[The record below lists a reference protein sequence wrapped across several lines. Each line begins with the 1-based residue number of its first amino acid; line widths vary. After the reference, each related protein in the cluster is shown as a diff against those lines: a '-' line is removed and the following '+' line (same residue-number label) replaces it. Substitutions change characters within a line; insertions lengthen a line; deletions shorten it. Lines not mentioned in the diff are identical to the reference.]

1 MRKVISLVLVVLMA
15 VSLFVP
21 MLSVSAETNEETD
34 ATVSTYNLVALM
46 NRGDKLLEE
55 YDFTEE
61 SLESYQKAYDKAM
74 KVLFYGKTQEE
85 IDSAKTELEFAIDA
99 LSAQIETTTVPA
111 PIYRLAGDVNEDSK
125 VNVRD
130 ATAIQKHLANIITL
144 SSVGV
149 ALADANGD
157 GKLNIKDATEVQ
169 KFIAGLTINNVIGE
183 EIEVKPEFTEATKPP
198 KNEATT
204 LNTDTTEKVDVTTEA
219 SLPTTVPVIT
229 TEPAEVLPTDA
240 TEVTEATKATEATDP
255 TESLPFENAR
265 DRFERL
271 MNVANH
277 ILCSTGNNY
286 DMESYN
292 KLIKAYND
300 GLMIIEQ
307 INITDEEYNA
317 YSDALESAINSLVMY
332 EWDTEA
338 LYSAIQKAE
347 AINKADY
354 TKESADNLSEKW
366 HRAMGALF
374 GAKSQQEVDNAT
386 AELLAAIDALVPADR
401 ISFTLAEEFRVEY
414 YGSEKTELY
423 LVKSREE
430 MANVIAKIQGSIYSS
445 LYTTPTIS
453 EKYNDEF
460 FENNALIIS
469 LNCVGGSNCYQT
481 IDSLALDGDTLTVCR
496 TLYKPDIVLTDMNYR
511 YALLEVN
518 ANAVKNVKNLE
529 DNVTYATIGDDV
541 TLPDKYE
548 REIAIY
554 FTNTQNWS
562 KVYIHFW
569 GGEYETIW
577 PGVEMDYVENNPYGQ
592 DVFKAYIP
600 ADTTGIV
607 FSAGANMPQTVD
619 IVTDIIDGCG
629 FYPTEAVN
637 NKWSVKSY
645 IYEDKNEEETTVVTK
660 PDEAL
665 ITTTVPETTVPKDN
679 GSDGTAIVFSVK
691 EECRV
696 EYYGTDDSK
705 LYIVRNVA
713 EFKAVLDTI
722 QGSSYGDYYQKPT
735 ISDEYDDLYF
745 MSNSLVISLSCV
757 GGSNCYQ
764 TIDGIKVSGDTLTLH
779 RRLYKPDIVL
789 CDMNYQY
796 ALIEVNAYEVIGVQ
810 KAVYSNTHVRITE

>member
-1 MRKVISLVLVVLMA
+1 MRKVISLVLVLLMA

-21 MLSVSAETNEETD
+21 MLSVSAETNDETE

-85 IDSAKTELEFAIDA
+85 IDDVTAELESAISA
-99 LSAQIETTTVPA
+99 LSSQIETTTAPA

-130 ATAIQKHLANIITL
+130 ATAIQKHLANIVTL

-183 EIEVKPEFTEATKPP
+183 EIEVKPEFIEATKPQ
-198 KNEATT
+198 KTEATT
-204 LNTDTTEKVDVTTEA
+204 LNTDVTEKVDITTEVI
-219 SLPTTVPVIT
+219 LPTTVPVIT

-240 TEVTEATKATEATDP
+240 TEVTETTETTTVEVTGNTEVTETSIHTDP
-255 TESLPFENAR
+255 AEN
-265 DRFERL
+265 EEE
-271 MNVANH
+271 VA
-277 ILCSTGNNY
+277 
-286 DMESYN
+286 
-292 KLIKAYND
+292 D
-300 GLMIIEQ
+300 G
-307 INITDEEYNA
+307 A
-317 YSDALESAINSLVMY
+317 
-332 EWDTEA
+332 
-338 LYSAIQKAE
+338 
-347 AINKADY
+347 
-354 TKESADNLSEKW
+354 
-366 HRAMGALF
+366 
-374 GAKSQQEVDNAT
+374 
-386 AELLAAIDALVPADR
+386 
-401 ISFTLAEEFRVEY
+401 ISFNLAEEFRVEY

-481 IDSLALDGDTLTVCR
+481 IDSLNLDGDTLTVFR

-511 YALLEVN
+511 YALLEVS
-518 ANAVKNVKNLE
+518 ANAVKNVKNLK
-529 DNVTYATIGDDV
+529 DKTTYASINDDV

-548 REIAIY
+548 EEIAIY

-569 GGEYETIW
+569 GGEYDTIW
-577 PGVEMDYVENNPYGQ
+577 PGNQMDYVENNPYGQ

-619 IVTDIIDGCG
+619 IVTDILDGYG
-629 FYPTEAVN
+629 FYPTEVVN

-660 PDEAL
+660 PDEVV
-665 ITTTVPETTVPKDN
+665 TTATVPETTVPNDN
-679 GSDGTAIVFSVK
+679 GYYDNPIAFSVK

-696 EYYGTDDSK
+696 EYYGSDDSK

-722 QGSSYGDYYQKPT
+722 QGSFGDYYKKPT

-745 MSNSLVISLSCV
+745 MSDALVISLSCV

-764 TIDGIKVSGDTLTLH
+764 TIDGISVTGNTLTLH
-779 RRLYKPDIVL
+779 RSLYKPDIVL

-796 ALIEVNAYEVIGVQ
+796 VLIEVNANEVMGVQ
-810 KAVYSNTHVRITE
+810 NAVYSNTHVRIME

>member
-1 MRKVISLVLVVLMA
+1 MRKVISLVLVILMA

-74 KVLFYGKTQEE
+74 KVLFYGNTQEE
-85 IDSAKTELEFAIDA
+85 IDSAKAELESAINA
-99 LSAQIETTTVPA
+99 LSAQIETTTVSA

-144 SSVGV
+144 SSIGV

-157 GKLNIKDATEVQ
+157 GKLSIKDATEVQ
-169 KFIAGLTINNVIGE
+169 KFIAGLTISDVIGE
-183 EIEVKPEFTEATKPP
+183 EIEVKPEFTEATKPQ
-198 KNEATT
+198 KTEATT
-204 LNTDTTEKVDVTTEA
+204 LNTDATEKVDVTTEA
-219 SLPTTVPVIT
+219 SLPTTAPVIT

-240 TEVTEATKATEATDP
+240 TEVTEVTEATTVEATENTEVTDTSIHTDP
-255 TESLPFENAR
+255 AEN
-265 DRFERL
+265 EEE
-271 MNVANH
+271 VA
-277 ILCSTGNNY
+277 
-286 DMESYN
+286 
-292 KLIKAYND
+292 D
-300 GLMIIEQ
+300 G
-307 INITDEEYNA
+307 
-317 YSDALESAINSLVMY
+317 V
-332 EWDTEA
+332 
-338 LYSAIQKAE
+338 
-347 AINKADY
+347 
-354 TKESADNLSEKW
+354 
-366 HRAMGALF
+366 
-374 GAKSQQEVDNAT
+374 
-386 AELLAAIDALVPADR
+386 

-430 MANVIAKIQGSIYSS
+430 MASVIAKIQSSIYSS

-481 IDSLALDGDTLTVCR
+481 IDSLNLDGDTLTVCR

-511 YALLEVN
+511 YALLEVS

-529 DNVTYATIGDDV
+529 DNTTYATIGDDV
-541 TLPDKYE
+541 TVPDKYE
-548 REIAIY
+548 EEIAIY

-569 GGEYETIW
+569 GGEYDTIW
-577 PGVEMDYVENNPYGQ
+577 PGAEMDFVENNPYGQ
-592 DVFKAYIP
+592 DVYKAYIP

-619 IVTDIIDGCG
+619 IITDISDGCG
-629 FYPTEAVN
+629 FYPTETTN
-637 NKWSVKSY
+637 NKWNVNSY
-645 IYEDKNEEETTVVTK
+645 IFEDKNEEESTVATK
-660 PDEAL
+660 PDEVV
-665 ITTTVPETTVPKDN
+665 TTATVPETTVPKDN
-679 GSDGTAIVFSVK
+679 GYYDNPIAFSVK

-696 EYYGTDDSK
+696 EYYGSDDSK

-713 EFKAVLDTI
+713 EFNAVLDTI
-722 QGSSYGDYYQKPT
+722 QGSFGDYYKKPT

-745 MSNSLVISLSCV
+745 MSDALVISLSCV

-764 TIDGIKVSGDTLTLH
+764 TIDGISVTGNTLTLH
-779 RRLYKPDIVL
+779 RSLYKPDIVL

-796 ALIEVNAYEVIGVQ
+796 VLIEVNVNEVMGVQ
-810 KAVYSNTHVRITE
+810 TAVYNNTHVLITE

>member
-1 MRKVISLVLVVLMA
+1 MRKVKILSMVLVFLMM

-21 MLSVSAETNEETD
+21 MLSVSAETNDETE

-55 YDFTEE
+55 YDFTEA
-61 SLESYQKAYDKAM
+61 SLADYKLAYDKAM

-85 IDSAKTELEFAIDA
+85 IDGVTAELESAINA

-111 PIYRLAGDVNEDSK
+111 PIYRLAGDVNEDDK

-169 KFIAGLTINNVIGE
+169 KFIAGLTISDVIGE
-183 EIEVKPEFTEATKPP
+183 EIEVKPEFTEATKPRES
-198 KNEATT
+198 EAAT
-204 LNTDTTEKVDVTTEA
+204 LNTDTTEKVDATTEVI
-219 SLPTTVPVIT
+219 LPTTAPVIT
-229 TEPAEVLPTDA
+229 TEPTEVLPTDV
-240 TEVTEATKATEATDP
+240 TEVTETTETTTVEVTGNTEVTETSIHTDP
-255 TESLPFENAR
+255 A
-265 DRFERL
+265 
-271 MNVANH
+271 
-277 ILCSTGNNY
+277 GN
-286 DMESYN
+286 EEEVT
-292 KLIKAYND
+292 D
-300 GLMIIEQ
+300 G
-307 INITDEEYNA
+307 T
-317 YSDALESAINSLVMY
+317 
-332 EWDTEA
+332 
-338 LYSAIQKAE
+338 
-347 AINKADY
+347 
-354 TKESADNLSEKW
+354 
-366 HRAMGALF
+366 
-374 GAKSQQEVDNAT
+374 
-386 AELLAAIDALVPADR
+386 

-430 MANVIAKIQGSIYSS
+430 MASVIAKIQGSIYSS

-453 EKYNDEF
+453 EKYNDKF

-481 IDSLALDGDTLTVCR
+481 IDSLALEGDTLTVYR

-511 YALLEVN
+511 YALLEVS
-518 ANAVKNVKNLE
+518 ANAVKNVKNLK
-529 DNVTYATIGDDV
+529 DKTTYASISEEGTV
-541 TLPDKYE
+541 PDKYE
-548 REIAIY
+548 GEIAIY

-569 GGEYETIW
+569 GGEYDTIW
-577 PGVEMDYVENNPYGQ
+577 PGAEMEFVENNPYGQ
-592 DVFKAYIP
+592 DVYKAYIP

-619 IVTDIIDGCG
+619 IVTDISDGCG
-629 FYPTEAVN
+629 FYPTEATN
-637 NKWSVKSY
+637 NKWNVKSY
-645 IYEDKNEEETTVVTK
+645 IYENKDEEETTESTK
-660 PDEAL
+660 PTEVV
-665 ITTTVPETTVPKDN
+665 ITTTMPETTVPKDN
-679 GSDGTAIVFSVK
+679 GNNGTAIAFGVK

-696 EYYGTDDSK
+696 EYYGSDDAK

-722 QGSSYGDYYQKPT
+722 QNSSGDYYKKPT

-745 MSNSLVISLSCV
+745 MSDALVISLSCV

-764 TIDGIKVSGDTLTLH
+764 TIDGIKVSGDTLTVH
-779 RRLYKPDIVL
+779 RSLYKPDIVL

-796 ALIEVNAYEVIGVQ
+796 VLIEVNAYEVMGVQ
-810 KAVYSNTHVRITE
+810 NAVYSNTHVRITE

>member
-1 MRKVISLVLVVLMA
+1 MRKVKILSMVLVFLMM

-61 SLESYQKAYDKAM
+61 SLADYKLAYDKAM

-85 IDSAKTELEFAIDA
+85 IDGVTAELESAINA

-111 PIYRLAGDVNEDSK
+111 PIYRLGGDVNEDSK

-183 EIEVKPEFTEATKPP
+183 EIEVKPDFTEATKPVES
-198 KNEATT
+198 EAAT
-204 LNTDTTEKVDVTTEA
+204 LNTDTTEKVDITTEA
-219 SLPTTVPVIT
+219 SLPTTAPVIT
-229 TEPAEVLPTDA
+229 TDPAEVLPTDA
-240 TEVTEATKATEATDP
+240 TEVTKVTETTETTTVEVTDNTDETETSIHTDP
-255 TESLPFENAR
+255 SEN
-265 DRFERL
+265 EEG
-271 MNVANH
+271 VAN
-277 ILCSTGNNY
+277 
-286 DMESYN
+286 
-292 KLIKAYND
+292 
-300 GLMIIEQ
+300 
-307 INITDEEYNA
+307 
-317 YSDALESAINSLVMY
+317 
-332 EWDTEA
+332 
-338 LYSAIQKAE
+338 
-347 AINKADY
+347 
-354 TKESADNLSEKW
+354 
-366 HRAMGALF
+366 GA
-374 GAKSQQEVDNAT
+374 
-386 AELLAAIDALVPADR
+386 

-430 MANVIAKIQGSIYSS
+430 MANVIAKIQGSRYSS

-453 EKYNDEF
+453 EKYNEEF

-481 IDSLALDGDTLTVCR
+481 IDSLALDGDTLTVFR

-511 YALLEVN
+511 YALLEVS

-577 PGVEMDYVENNPYGQ
+577 PGAEMDYVENNPYGQ

-619 IVTDIIDGCG
+619 IVTDISDGCG

-637 NKWSVKSY
+637 NKWSVESY
-645 IYEDKNEEETTVVTK
+645 IYESKDEDGTTVVTK
-660 PDEAL
+660 PDEAP

-696 EYYGTDDSK
+696 EYYDTDDSK

-779 RRLYKPDIVL
+779 RRLFKPDIVL

-796 ALIEVNAYEVIGVQ
+796 ALIEVNAYEVWGVQ
-810 KAVYSNTHVRITE
+810 NAVYSNTHVRITE

>member
-1 MRKVISLVLVVLMA
+1 MRKVKILSMVLVFLMM

-21 MLSVSAETNEETD
+21 TLSVNAETNEETD

-85 IDSAKTELEFAIDA
+85 IDSAKAELESAINA

-144 SSVGV
+144 SSIGV

-157 GKLNIKDATEVQ
+157 GKLSIKDATEVQ
-169 KFIAGLTINNVIGE
+169 KFIAGLTFSDVIGE
-183 EIEVKPEFTEATKPP
+183 EIEVKPDFTEATKP
-198 KNEATT
+198 KENEATT
-204 LNTDTTEKVDVTTEA
+204 LNTDATEKVDVTTEA
-219 SLPTTVPVIT
+219 SLPATAPVIT
-229 TEPAEVLPTDA
+229 TEPTEVLPTDA
-240 TEVTEATKATEATDP
+240 TEVTEVTETTTVEATENTKATETSIHTDP
-255 TESLPFENAR
+255 AENEEEDA
-265 DRFERL
+265 
-271 MNVANH
+271 
-277 ILCSTGNNY
+277 
-286 DMESYN
+286 
-292 KLIKAYND
+292 D
-300 GLMIIEQ
+300 G
-307 INITDEEYNA
+307 A
-317 YSDALESAINSLVMY
+317 
-332 EWDTEA
+332 
-338 LYSAIQKAE
+338 
-347 AINKADY
+347 
-354 TKESADNLSEKW
+354 
-366 HRAMGALF
+366 
-374 GAKSQQEVDNAT
+374 
-386 AELLAAIDALVPADR
+386 

-423 LVKSREE
+423 LIKSREE
-430 MANVIAKIQGSIYSS
+430 MANVIAQIQSSIYSS

-481 IDSLALDGDTLTVCR
+481 IDALDLDGDTLTVCR

-511 YALLEVN
+511 YALLEVS

-529 DNVTYATIGDDV
+529 DNTTYATIGDDV
-541 TLPDKYE
+541 TVPDKYE
-548 REIAIY
+548 EEIAIY

-569 GGEYETIW
+569 GGEYDTIW
-577 PGVEMDYVENNPYGQ
+577 PGVEMDFVENNPYGQ

-619 IVTDIIDGCG
+619 IVTDISDGCG
-629 FYPTEAVN
+629 FYPTETTN
-637 NKWSVKSY
+637 NKWNVKSY
-645 IYEDKNEEETTVVTK
+645 IYENKNEEESTVATK
-660 PDEAL
+660 PDEVV
-665 ITTTVPETTVPKDN
+665 TTATVPETTVPNDN
-679 GSDGTAIVFSVK
+679 GYYDNPIAFSVK

-705 LYIVRNVA
+705 LYIVRNAA

-722 QGSSYGDYYQKPT
+722 QGSFGDYYKKPT

-745 MSNSLVISLSCV
+745 MSDALVISLSCV

-764 TIDGIKVSGDTLTLH
+764 TIDGISVTGNTLTLH
-779 RRLYKPDIVL
+779 RSLYKPDIVL

-796 ALIEVNAYEVIGVQ
+796 VLIEVNANEVMGVQ
-810 KAVYSNTHVRITE
+810 TAVYNNTHVLITE

>member
-1 MRKVISLVLVVLMA
+1 MRKVKILSMVLVFLMM

-21 MLSVSAETNEETD
+21 MLSVNAETNEETE

-85 IDSAKTELEFAIDA
+85 IDSAKAELESAINA

-111 PIYRLAGDVNEDSK
+111 PIYRLAGDVNEDDK

-169 KFIAGLTINNVIGE
+169 KFIAGLTISDVIGE
-183 EIEVKPEFTEATKPP
+183 EIEVKPEFTEATKPIES
-198 KNEATT
+198 EAAT
-204 LNTDTTEKVDVTTEA
+204 LNTDATEKVDVTTEA
-219 SLPTTVPVIT
+219 SLFTTVPVIT
-229 TEPAEVLPTDA
+229 TEPAAVLPTDA
-240 TEVTEATKATEATDP
+240 TEVTETTETTTVEVTGNTDETETSIHTDP
-255 TESLPFENAR
+255 SEN
-265 DRFERL
+265 EEG
-271 MNVANH
+271 VAN
-277 ILCSTGNNY
+277 
-286 DMESYN
+286 
-292 KLIKAYND
+292 
-300 GLMIIEQ
+300 
-307 INITDEEYNA
+307 
-317 YSDALESAINSLVMY
+317 
-332 EWDTEA
+332 
-338 LYSAIQKAE
+338 
-347 AINKADY
+347 
-354 TKESADNLSEKW
+354 
-366 HRAMGALF
+366 GA
-374 GAKSQQEVDNAT
+374 
-386 AELLAAIDALVPADR
+386 

-430 MANVIAKIQGSIYSS
+430 MANVIAKIQSSIYPS

-460 FENNALIIS
+460 FKNNALIIS

-481 IDSLALDGDTLTVCR
+481 IDSLNLDGDTLTVCR

-511 YALLEVN
+511 YALLEVS
-518 ANAVKNVKNLE
+518 ANAVKNVKNLKE
-529 DNVTYATIGDDV
+529 NITYSTIGDDV
-541 TLPDKYE
+541 TLPDKYDE
-548 REIAIY
+548 EIVIY

-645 IYEDKNEEETTVVTK
+645 IYEDKDEEETTIVTK
-660 PDEAL
+660 PTEAL

-796 ALIEVNAYEVIGVQ
+796 ALIEVNAYEVWGVQ
-810 KAVYSNTHVRITE
+810 NAVYSNTHVRITE

>member
-1 MRKVISLVLVVLMA
+1 MRKVISLVLVLLMA

-21 MLSVSAETNEETD
+21 MLSVSAETNDETE

-55 YDFTEE
+55 YDFTED
-61 SLESYQKAYDKAM
+61 SLADYKLAYDKAM

-85 IDSAKTELEFAIDA
+85 IDNAQAELEFAIDA

-125 VNVRD
+125 VNVGD
-130 ATAIQKHLANIITL
+130 ATAIQKHLANIIAL
-144 SSVGV
+144 SSIGV

-169 KFIAGLTINNVIGE
+169 KFIAGLTFSDVIGE
-183 EIEVKPEFTEATKPP
+183 EIEVKPEFTEATKPIES
-198 KNEATT
+198 EAAT
-204 LNTDTTEKVDVTTEA
+204 LNTDTTEKVDVTTEEI
-219 SLPTTVPVIT
+219 LPTTVPVIT

-240 TEVTEATKATEATDP
+240 TEVTEVTETTTIANVTEP
-255 TESLPFENAR
+255 TEESETSVYTAVTNN
-265 DRFERL
+265 EE
-271 MNVANH
+271 NVA
-277 ILCSTGNNY
+277 
-286 DMESYN
+286 
-292 KLIKAYND
+292 D
-300 GLMIIEQ
+300 G
-307 INITDEEYNA
+307 A
-317 YSDALESAINSLVMY
+317 
-332 EWDTEA
+332 
-338 LYSAIQKAE
+338 
-347 AINKADY
+347 
-354 TKESADNLSEKW
+354 
-366 HRAMGALF
+366 
-374 GAKSQQEVDNAT
+374 
-386 AELLAAIDALVPADR
+386 

-445 LYTTPTIS
+445 LYTTPTIC

-481 IDSLALDGDTLTVCR
+481 IDSLDLDGDTLTVCR

-511 YALLEVN
+511 YALLEVG
-518 ANAVKNVKNLE
+518 ANAVKNVKNLK
-529 DNVTYATIGDDV
+529 DKTTYASISDDV

-548 REIAIY
+548 EEIAIY

-569 GGEYETIW
+569 GGEYDTIW
-577 PGVEMDYVENNPYGQ
+577 PGNQMDYVENNPYGQ
-592 DVFKAYIP
+592 DVYKAYIP

-619 IVTDIIDGCG
+619 IVTDILDGCG
-629 FYPTEAVN
+629 FYPNEITN
-637 NKWSVKSY
+637 NKWNVKSY
-645 IYEDKNEEETTVVTK
+645 IYEDKNEETTVVTK
-660 PDEAL
+660 PTEVV

-679 GSDGTAIVFSVK
+679 GSDGTAIAFSVK

-696 EYYGTDDSK
+696 EYYGSDDSK
-705 LYIVRNVA
+705 LYIVRNAA

-722 QGSSYGDYYQKPT
+722 QSSSGDYYKKPT
-735 ISDEYDDLYF
+735 VSDEYDDLYF
-745 MSNSLVISLSCV
+745 MSNALVISLSCV

-779 RRLYKPDIVL
+779 RRLFKPDIVL

-796 ALIEVNAYEVIGVQ
+796 ALIEVNAYEVWGVQ
-810 KAVYSNTHVRITE
+810 NAVYSNTYVRITE

>member
-1 MRKVISLVLVVLMA
+1 MRKVISLVLVLLMA

-21 MLSVSAETNEETD
+21 MLSVNAETNDETE

-61 SLESYQKAYDKAM
+61 NLADYKLAYDKAM

-85 IDSAKTELEFAIDA
+85 IDSAKAELESAINA

-144 SSVGV
+144 SSIGV

-183 EIEVKPEFTEATKPP
+183 EIEVKPDFTEATKPP
-198 KNEATT
+198 KTEATT
-204 LNTDTTEKVDVTTEA
+204 LNTDTTEKVDVTTEEI
-219 SLPTTVPVIT
+219 LPTTVPVIT

-240 TEVTEATKATEATDP
+240 TEVTETTETTTVEVTYNTEVTETSIHTDP
-255 TESLPFENAR
+255 SEN
-265 DRFERL
+265 EEE
-271 MNVANH
+271 VA
-277 ILCSTGNNY
+277 
-286 DMESYN
+286 
-292 KLIKAYND
+292 D
-300 GLMIIEQ
+300 G
-307 INITDEEYNA
+307 A
-317 YSDALESAINSLVMY
+317 
-332 EWDTEA
+332 
-338 LYSAIQKAE
+338 
-347 AINKADY
+347 
-354 TKESADNLSEKW
+354 
-366 HRAMGALF
+366 
-374 GAKSQQEVDNAT
+374 
-386 AELLAAIDALVPADR
+386 

-414 YGSEKTELY
+414 YGSEITELY

-430 MANVIAKIQGSIYSS
+430 MASVIAKIQGSIYSS

-481 IDSLALDGDTLTVCR
+481 IDSLNLDGDTLTVCR

-511 YALLEVN
+511 YALLEVS
-518 ANAVKNVKNLE
+518 ANAVKNVKNLK
-529 DNVTYATIGDDV
+529 DKTTYASISDDV

-548 REIAIY
+548 EEIVIY

-645 IYEDKNEEETTVVTK
+645 IYESKDEDGTTVVTK
-660 PDEAL
+660 PTEAP

-735 ISDEYDDLYF
+735 ISDEYNDLYF
-745 MSNSLVISLSCV
+745 MSNALVISLSCV

-796 ALIEVNAYEVIGVQ
+796 ALIEVNAYEVWGVQ
-810 KAVYSNTHVRITE
+810 NAVYSNTHVRITE

>member
-15 VSLFVP
+15 LSLFVP
-21 MLSVSAETNEETD
+21 MLSVSAETNEETE
-34 ATVSTYNLVALM
+34 ATVSTFNLVALM

-55 YDFTEE
+55 YDFTED
-61 SLESYQKAYDKAM
+61 SLADYKLAYDKAM

-85 IDSAKTELEFAIDA
+85 IDNAKAELEFAINA

-144 SSVGV
+144 SSIGV

-183 EIEVKPEFTEATKPP
+183 EIEVKPDFTETTKPQ
-198 KNEATT
+198 KTETTT
-204 LNTDTTEKVDVTTEA
+204 LNTDATEKVDVTTEA
-219 SLPTTVPVIT
+219 SLPTTAPVIT
-229 TEPAEVLPTDA
+229 TQPAEVLPTDA
-240 TEVTEATKATEATDP
+240 IEVTEVTETIEITTAEVTGNTEVTETSIHTDP
-255 TESLPFENAR
+255 SEN
-265 DRFERL
+265 EEG
-271 MNVANH
+271 VAN
-277 ILCSTGNNY
+277 
-286 DMESYN
+286 
-292 KLIKAYND
+292 
-300 GLMIIEQ
+300 
-307 INITDEEYNA
+307 
-317 YSDALESAINSLVMY
+317 
-332 EWDTEA
+332 
-338 LYSAIQKAE
+338 
-347 AINKADY
+347 
-354 TKESADNLSEKW
+354 
-366 HRAMGALF
+366 GA
-374 GAKSQQEVDNAT
+374 
-386 AELLAAIDALVPADR
+386 

-481 IDSLALDGDTLTVCR
+481 IDSLNLDGDTLTVFR

-511 YALLEVN
+511 YALLEVS

-529 DNVTYATIGDDV
+529 DNITYTTIGDDV

-548 REIAIY
+548 EEIAIY

-562 KVYIHFW
+562 KIYIHFW

-577 PGVEMDYVENNPYGQ
+577 PGAEMDYVENNPYGQ

-600 ADTTGIV
+600 ADTIGIV

-619 IVTDIIDGCG
+619 IVTDILDGCG
-629 FYPTEAVN
+629 FYPTEAVG
-637 NKWSVKSY
+637 NKWSVKTY

-660 PDEAL
+660 PDEVP

-679 GSDGTAIVFSVK
+679 GSDGIAIVFSVK
-691 EECRV
+691 EERRV

-722 QGSSYGDYYQKPT
+722 QSSSGDYYKKPT

-779 RRLYKPDIVL
+779 RRLFKPDIVL

-796 ALIEVNAYEVIGVQ
+796 ALIEVNAYEVWGVQ
-810 KAVYSNTHVRITE
+810 NAVYSNTYVRITE

>member
-1 MRKVISLVLVVLMA
+1 MRKVISLVLVLLMA

-21 MLSVSAETNEETD
+21 MLSVSAETNEETE

-55 YDFTEE
+55 YDFTED
-61 SLESYQKAYDKAM
+61 SLADYKLAYDKAM
-74 KVLFYGKTQEE
+74 KVLFYGKTQAE
-85 IDSAKTELEFAIDA
+85 IDDVTAELESVINA

-144 SSVGV
+144 SSIGV
-149 ALADANGD
+149 TLADANGD

-169 KFIAGLTINNVIGE
+169 KFIAGLTISDVIGE
-183 EIEVKPEFTEATKPP
+183 EIEVKPDFTEATKPVES
-198 KNEATT
+198 EAAT
-204 LNTDTTEKVDVTTEA
+204 LNTDVTEKVDITTEVI
-219 SLPTTVPVIT
+219 LPTTVPVIT

-240 TEVTEATKATEATDP
+240 TEVTETTETTTVEVTDNTEVTEISIHTDP
-255 TESLPFENAR
+255 SEN
-265 DRFERL
+265 EGG
-271 MNVANH
+271 VAN
-277 ILCSTGNNY
+277 G
-286 DMESYN
+286 
-292 KLIKAYND
+292 A
-300 GLMIIEQ
+300 
-307 INITDEEYNA
+307 IT
-317 YSDALESAINSLVMY
+317 
-332 EWDTEA
+332 
-338 LYSAIQKAE
+338 
-347 AINKADY
+347 
-354 TKESADNLSEKW
+354 
-366 HRAMGALF
+366 
-374 GAKSQQEVDNAT
+374 
-386 AELLAAIDALVPADR
+386 
-401 ISFTLAEEFRVEY
+401 FTLAEEFRVEY

-430 MANVIAKIQGSIYSS
+430 MANVIAKVQGSIYSS
-445 LYTTPTIS
+445 LYSTPTIS

-481 IDSLALDGDTLTVCR
+481 IDSLNLDDDTLTVCR

-511 YALLEVN
+511 YALLEVS
-518 ANAVKNVKNLE
+518 ANAVKNVKNLV
-529 DNVTYATIGDDV
+529 DNTTYATIGDDV

-548 REIAIY
+548 EEIAIY

-577 PGVEMDYVENNPYGQ
+577 PGAEMDYVENNPYGQ
-592 DVFKAYIP
+592 DVYKAYIP

-629 FYPTEAVN
+629 FYPTEAVG
-637 NKWSVKSY
+637 NKWNVKSY
-645 IYEDKNEEETTVVTK
+645 IYEDKDEEETTIVTK
-660 PDEAL
+660 PTEVV

-722 QGSSYGDYYQKPT
+722 QSSSYGDYYQKPT
-735 ISDEYDDLYF
+735 ISDEYDELYF

-796 ALIEVNAYEVIGVQ
+796 ALIEVNAYEVWGVQ
-810 KAVYSNTHVRITE
+810 NAIYSNTHVRITE

>member
-1 MRKVISLVLVVLMA
+1 MRKVKILSMVLVFLMM
-15 VSLFVP
+15 VSLFAP

-61 SLESYQKAYDKAM
+61 SLADYKLAYDKAM

-85 IDSAKTELEFAIDA
+85 IDNAKAELESAINA
-99 LSAQIETTTVPA
+99 LSAQIEITTVPA

-169 KFIAGLTINNVIGE
+169 KFIAGLTISDVIGE
-183 EIEVKPEFTEATKPP
+183 EIEVKPEFTEATKPIES
-198 KNEATT
+198 EAAT

-219 SLPTTVPVIT
+219 TLPTTAPVIT

-240 TEVTEATKATEATDP
+240 TEVTEVTEGDDVTEITTAEVTD
-255 TESLPFENAR
+255 N
-265 DRFERL
+265 
-271 MNVANH
+271 
-277 ILCSTGNNY
+277 
-286 DMESYN
+286 
-292 KLIKAYND
+292 
-300 GLMIIEQ
+300 
-307 INITDEEYNA
+307 TDETETTA
-317 YSDALESAINSLVMY
+317 Y
-332 EWDTEA
+332 TET
-338 LYSAIQKAE
+338 SE
-347 AINKADY
+347 NEEEVAD
-354 TKESADNLSEKW
+354 
-366 HRAMGALF
+366 GA
-374 GAKSQQEVDNAT
+374 
-386 AELLAAIDALVPADR
+386 

-430 MANVIAKIQGSIYSS
+430 MASVIAKIQGSIYSS

-453 EKYNDEF
+453 EKYNDKF

-481 IDSLALDGDTLTVCR
+481 IDSLALEGDTLTVYR

-511 YALLEVN
+511 YALLEVS

-529 DNVTYATIGDDV
+529 DNITYATMGDDV

-548 REIAIY
+548 GEIAIY

-569 GGEYETIW
+569 GGEYDTIW
-577 PGVEMDYVENNPYGQ
+577 PGAEMDFVENNPYGQ
-592 DVFKAYIP
+592 DVYKAYIP

-619 IVTDIIDGCG
+619 IVTDILDGCG
-629 FYPTEAVN
+629 FYPTETTN
-637 NKWSVKSY
+637 NKWNVKSY
-645 IYEDKNEEETTVVTK
+645 IYEDKDEEETTVATK
-660 PDEAL
+660 PTEVV
-665 ITTTVPETTVPKDN
+665 ITTTVPETTVSKDN
-679 GSDGTAIVFSVK
+679 GSDGTAIAFSVK

-696 EYYGTDDSK
+696 EYYGSDDAK
-705 LYIVRNVA
+705 LYVVRNVA

-722 QGSSYGDYYQKPT
+722 QSSFGDYYKKPT

-745 MSNSLVISLSCV
+745 MSDALVISLSCV

-764 TIDGIKVSGDTLTLH
+764 TIDGIKVSGDTLTVH
-779 RRLYKPDIVL
+779 RSLYKPDIVL

-796 ALIEVNAYEVIGVQ
+796 VLIEVNAYEVIGVQ
-810 KAVYSNTHVRITE
+810 NAVYSNTHVRITE